1 MGSYLPMILWMAF
14 ISYLSHKTSDELP
27 KDPPY
32 IIRIIKE
39 YTGQYFDKVG
49 HFGLYFILGLLS
61 LKPFLDQKVRISFF
75 CILFG
80 LIDETHQYFI
90 PGRHFDLLD
99 WMADTIGV
107 STAFIM
113 IYCLEKNNYFRKP
126 TFSS

>member
-1 MGSYLPMILWMAF
+1 MILWMIF

-27 KDPPY
+27 KNPPF
-32 IIRIIKE
+32 IVQVIKG

-61 LKPFLDQKVRISFF
+61 LKPFLEQKVRVSSF

-80 LIDETHQYFI
+80 LIEETHQYFI
-90 PGRHFDLLD
+90 PSRHFDLLD
-99 WMADTIGV
+99 WMADIAGV
-107 STAFIM
+107 CTAFTI

-126 TFSS
+126 TFRS